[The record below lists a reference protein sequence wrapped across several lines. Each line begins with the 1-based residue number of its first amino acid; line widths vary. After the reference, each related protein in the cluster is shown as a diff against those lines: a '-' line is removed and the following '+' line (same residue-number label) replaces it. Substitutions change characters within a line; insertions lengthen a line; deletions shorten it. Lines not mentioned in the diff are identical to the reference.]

1 VIARLTG
8 VLEEKTPEQLIINVN
23 GVGYQV
29 FVSLQ
34 TFYRLP
40 ALHESVSLQ
49 IYTHLR
55 EDALLLYGF
64 LEEKEKASFVL
75 LRGVSGIGPR
85 LALNILS
92 GIPVDELENALRAGD
107 VTRLVAVPGVGKK
120 TAERLV
126 VELREKVGAF
136 DNGQNVVGGQAPISA
151 EATSALVNLGYR
163 QAEAEKAVRAALQR
177 GATSIADLIRESLR
191 SLRA

>member
-1 VIARLTG
+1 
-8 VLEEKTPEQLIINVN
+8 
-23 GVGYQV
+23 
-29 FVSLQ
+29 
-34 TFYRLP
+34 
-40 ALHESVSLQ
+40 
-49 IYTHLR
+49 
-55 EDALLLYGF
+55 
-64 LEEKEKASFVL
+64 
-75 LRGVSGIGPR
+75 

-136 DNGQNVVGGQAPISA
+136 DNEQSIVGGQAPISA

-163 QAEAEKAVRAALQR
+163 QAEAEKAVRAAFQR
-177 GATSIADLIRESLR
+177 GTTSIADLIRESLR